1 MGRGDTEAGG
11 IPQVKPRRGL
21 AWGLVSSFPSPET
34 QALNPAVPCVS
45 RVSESLALSR
55 VVGHTLLSSPLSG
68 GLCHC
73 PWVTGECGAQ
83 EGGFRMCWVWIPN
96 SGRLERKVPCLFFPR
111 LGFSCS
117 APTCHEPQ
125 MGFWWGGG
133 VQYHQCHHPWAHA
146 VAYDGCG
153 QCQALPGHPRA
164 ESGGL
169 GAPTLSQGPRDQQF
183 PRAEPLASS
192 LGAHGT

>member
-125 MGFWWGGG
+125 MGFWWGGVFSTINAITRG
-133 VQYHQCHHPWAHA
+133 HMLWLTMAVVSARRCPAILGQRVGGWEPQHSLKDRGTSSSRGQSPWLHP
-146 VAYDGCG
+146 
-153 QCQALPGHPRA
+153 
-164 ESGGL
+164 
-169 GAPTLSQGPRDQQF
+169 
-183 PRAEPLASS
+183 
-192 LGAHGT
+192 